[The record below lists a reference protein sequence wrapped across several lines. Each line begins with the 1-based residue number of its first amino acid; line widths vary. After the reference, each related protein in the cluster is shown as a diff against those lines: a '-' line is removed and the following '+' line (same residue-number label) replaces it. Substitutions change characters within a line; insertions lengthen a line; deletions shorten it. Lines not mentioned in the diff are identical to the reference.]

1 MRSTSSKRIHQLRSH
16 VIDDNFLIL
25 APTKDILRLARL
37 QDVCLPFLED
47 AKFHSR
53 PNLQHNSFKS
63 KMMNISPTLKILFVV
78 SSINTPLTRKQES
91 SIRQNNFFEN

>member
-1 MRSTSSKRIHQLRSH
+1 MRSTSLKQTRQLRPH
-16 VIDDNFLIL
+16 AIEDVFMIL
-25 APTKDILRLARL
+25 APTKDILRLAWL

-91 SIRQNNFFEN
+91 SIRQNNFF